1 MKQKML
7 LFLAGL
13 TMFIASPVSVAFAEE
28 SVPTNS
34 VTAISETTATTTG
47 ERETFDYSPE
57 GELPSVS
64 MQEANDWADEKGQ
77 DATSFLQV
85 LGQWFSIIIFIICAV
100 LSLIGAIGGRASKGV
115 VGMLIAIIMYAGITY
130 APALIQFFSTWL
142 AS

>member
-34 VTAISETTATTTG
+34 VTAIAETTEG
-47 ERETFDYSPE
+47 ERASFDYSPD

-85 LGQWFSIIIFIICAV
+85 IGQWFSIIIFIICAV

-115 VGMLIAIIMYAGITY
+115 VGMLIAIVMYAGITY

>member
-34 VTAISETTATTTG
+34 VTAIAETNATTEG
-47 ERETFDYSPE
+47 ERTSFDYSPD

-85 LGQWFSIIIFIICAV
+85 IGQWFSIIIFIICAV

-115 VGMLIAIIMYAGITY
+115 VGMLIAIVMYAGITY

>member
-34 VTAISETTATTTG
+34 VTAIAETTATTEG
-47 ERETFDYSPE
+47 ERASFDYSPD

-85 LGQWFSIIIFIICAV
+85 IGQWFSIIIFIICAV

-115 VGMLIAIIMYAGITY
+115 VGMLIAIVMYAGITY

>member
-13 TMFIASPVSVAFAEE
+13 TMFIASPASVAYAEE
-28 SVPTNS
+28 SVPTS
-34 VTAISETTATTTG
+34 AVTTIAETTG
-47 ERETFDYSPE
+47 ESGTFDYSPD

-85 LGQWFSIIIFIICAV
+85 IGQWFSIIIFIICAV

-130 APALIQFFSTWL
+130 APALIQFFSSWL

>member
-28 SVPTNS
+28 SVPTDS
-34 VTAISETTATTTG
+34 VMMISETNPNA
-47 ERETFDYSPE
+47 RETFDYSPE

-85 LGQWFSIIIFIICAV
+85 IGQWFSIIIFIVCAV